1 MPTPIKCPRCSEF
14 LDVPLLLLGEEG
26 TASQRCPYCRLDM
39 LIDQTHLDPEGLHS
53 AVRRVLKLNPRGHEL
68 LGVIGAGG
76 MGYLYSA
83 VNLKTRELA
92 VIKLLP
98 PRFLGNATLVERFR
112 TEVQTMRAL
121 HHPGV
126 MPVLDASLD
135 DVPPW
140 FAMPFHPGRTLR
152 RYFQEHGPLTLE
164 EIYAIASPIA
174 EALDYIHRSGYLH
187 RDVKPSNIILGARG
201 EIVLFDFGIARSTL
215 TTPGLTGDMGALGT
229 PVYNAPEIYE
239 RGMSDKLSD
248 QYSLGVT
255 LYELMTG
262 FLPMGLFR
270 WPTSFVRDL
279 PQDSE
284 VALLQALHHDREGR
298 HETVRRFIRAFLRPM
313 LPLFGNS
320 STDPADTRRR
330 MTAVPGKWLGK
341 PPFHGPLNTE
351 LKRVERMAARGPLEP
366 GRFPAY
372 EKYRIRLD
380 RHRGGD

>member
-1 MPTPIKCPRCSEF
+1 MPTPIKCPRCSETF
-14 LDVPLLLLGEEG
+14 QVPLLLLGEEG
-26 TASQRCPYCRLDM
+26 KSSQRCPHCRLDV
-39 LIDQTHLDPEGLHS
+39 LLDQTHLDPEGLHS
-53 AVRRVLKLNPRGHEL
+53 AVRRVLKLNPRGYEV

-83 VNLKTRELA
+83 VNLETRELA

-121 HHPGV
+121 NHPGV
-126 MPVLDASLD
+126 MPVLDAATS

-140 FAMPFHPGRTLR
+140 FAMPFLSGRTLR
-152 RYFQEHGPLTLE
+152 RYLQENGPLSLQ

-215 TTPGLTGDMGALGT
+215 STPGLTGDMGALGT

-239 RGMSDKLSD
+239 RGTSDKLSD
-248 QYSLGVT
+248 QYSLAVT

-262 FLPMGLFR
+262 LLPMGLFR
-270 WPTSFVRDL
+270 WPASMVREL

-284 VALLQALHHDREGR
+284 AALLQALHHDPEGR
-298 HETVRRFIRAFLRPM
+298 HDSVQKFIRAFLRPM
-313 LPLFGNS
+313 LPLFANAAR
-320 STDPADTRRR
+320 DPQRTRER
-330 MTAVPGKWLGK
+330 MTALPGKWLGK
-341 PPFHGPLNTE
+341 PPFHGPLNNE
-351 LKRVERMAARGPLEP
+351 LKRVERLAERAPLEP

-372 EKYRIRLD
+372 EKYRVRLE
-380 RHRGGD
+380 RHRVEH